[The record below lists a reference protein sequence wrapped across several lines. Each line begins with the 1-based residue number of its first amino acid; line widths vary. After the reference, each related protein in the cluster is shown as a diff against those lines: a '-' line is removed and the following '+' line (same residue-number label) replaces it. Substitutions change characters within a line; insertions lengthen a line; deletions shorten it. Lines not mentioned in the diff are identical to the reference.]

1 MRNLIRRLL
10 ARPLLTPAERAHEFN
25 RLSEDD
31 CGHLV
36 AYFADRY
43 HAEFDAG
50 LAAFGRYQHGLE
62 EVTH

>member
-10 ARPLLTPAERAHEFN
+10 ARPLLTEAERAHEFN

-31 CGHLV
+31 CTHLV
-36 AYFADRY
+36 AYFADR
-43 HAEFDAG
+43 HPAEFDAG
-50 LAAFGRYQHGLE
+50 LAAFGRYLHGLE